1 MEGRL
6 NVSFEDVQQMA
17 YPVLRHRVLLN
28 FDAVSEG
35 ITEDTV
41 IRRIIDA
48 KEKNLYA

>member
-6 NVSFEDVQQMA
+6 NVSFEDVQKMA

-35 ITEDTV
+35 VSEDTV
-41 IRRIIDA
+41 IRQIMET
-48 KEKNLYA
+48 KGKNPYA